1 MKFLLTIIC
10 ASLLF
15 TSSPAQQ
22 KETSH
27 IADSAFLQCY
37 YLFTGPAN
45 SGAQTSQP
53 DTLVLDIGTR
63 ISKFYDPA
71 RLGRDSLIRARIN
84 NIDPQTI
91 KSVNVYNRDAA
102 RDLSGMP
109 GTIASKS
116 TAGESYQIIKN
127 KTDGEITVLD
137 YIDAVGDRFI
147 YHDKVE
153 PLPWTITGVTDTV
166 SSYPCQK
173 ATLHFRGRDYVAW
186 FTTDIPASDGPWKFS
201 GLPGLILKVEDTE
214 GLFSFRLIGLQQL
227 TPLVPIVVDDTKNI
241 KCTRAEFEKLKKKQ
255 GPGMQVNFNA
265 GNMIIA
271 EIPGEVNHIEMEL
284 Q

>member
-15 TSSPAQQ
+15 MSSPAQQ
-22 KETSH
+22 KETAR

-37 YLFTGPAN
+37 YLYTGPAN
-45 SGAQTSQP
+45 SAAETPQP

-153 PLPWTITGVTDTV
+153 PLPWTITGVTDPV

-173 ATLHFRGRDYVAW
+173 ATLHFRGRDYVSW
-186 FTTDIPASDGPWKFS
+186 FTTDIPVSDGPWKFS
-201 GLPGLILKVEDTE
+201 GLPGLILKAEDTE